1 MKVSYNRLWKLLIDH
16 NMKKKDLIKN
26 VGISTNAC
34 SKLSKNEFVST
45 QVLVKICG
53 YFNCNIGDIM
63 DVIENDEVSNNKR
76 GVIKNEEN

>member
-34 SKLSKNEFVST
+34 SKLSKNELVST